1 MAKGKDSES
10 EDAALR
16 ARLAELSG
24 ALDKRQQ
31 TPSPPGD
38 NKSAETSGQST
49 GAAAN
54 LGFRVLVEFVT
65 AIVIGPVIGW
75 QIDAWFSTGPV
86 FLIIFLIVGVAAGM
100 LNVYRVGVGLSGPK
114 RDRK

>member
-1 MAKGKDSES
+1 MAKGEDSEG

-31 TPSPPGD
+31 TQAPSGD
-38 NKSAETSGQST
+38 DKSAESSGQSI
-49 GAAAN
+49 GAATN

-65 AIVIGPVIGW
+65 AIIIGPVIGW
-75 QIDAWFSTGPV
+75 QIDAWLSTGPI
-86 FLIIFLIVGVAAGM
+86 FLIIFLFVGVAAGF
-100 LNVYRVGVGLSGPK
+100 LNVYRIGVGSSGSTH
-114 RDRK
+114 RRK